1 MSTNSNNSMHS
12 PPVGVYRAIVSSANS
27 TTGEIK
33 VRIPARFG
41 SETAVVVSR
50 IGRKANNGVWPVPK
64 VGEQVVVTADGS
76 DFSNVFILNVNP
88 S

>member
-1 MSTNSNNSMHS
+1 MSTNNT
-12 PPVGVYRAIVSSANS
+12 PVGVYRAIVSSANA

-41 SETAVVVSR
+41 PETPVSVSK
-50 IGRKANNGVWPVPK
+50 IGRKAVGGVWSVPK
-64 VGEQVVVTADGS
+64 VGDQVVVTADGT

>member
-1 MSTNSNNSMHS
+1 MSTNSNKS
-12 PPVGVYRAIVSSANS
+12 PVGVYRAIVSSANS

-41 SETAVVVSR
+41 PETAIVVSK
-50 IGRKANNGVWPVPK
+50 IGRKTVDGVWPVPQ

>member
-1 MSTNSNNSMHS
+1 MFTNNNTNRA
-12 PPVGVYRAIVSSANS
+12 PVGVYRAIVSLANS

-41 SETAVVVSR
+41 PDTAVTVSK
-50 IGRKANNGVWPVPK
+50 IGRKPVNGVWSVPK
-64 VGEQVVVTADGS
+64 IGEQVVVTADGI

>member
-1 MSTNSNNSMHS
+1 MSINNNHRI
-12 PPVGVYRAIVSSANS
+12 PVGVYRAIVSSSNPS
-27 TTGEIK
+27 TGEIK

-41 SETAVVVSR
+41 PETAIVVSK
-50 IGRKANNGVWPVPK
+50 IGRKPINNVWSVPQ
-64 VGEQVVVTADGS
+64 VGEQVVVTADGA